1 MPGTT
6 FDAISDVVHTSKAE
20 RNDVTFS
27 RAMKRTPISARL
39 ILSTFLGARLPPS
52 MRRQVGI
59 QHLA

>member
-1 MPGTT
+1 MPGIS
-6 FDAISDVVHTSKAE
+6 FEVISDVVHTSKAG

-27 RAMKRTPISARL
+27 RVVKGTPITARL

-52 MRRQVGI
+52 MPRQVGI